1 MAGQAQDF
9 EVDHNGPNV
18 IKVVADKDEPIVDFA
33 TTPVD
38 DSGPTKVFVTNV
50 PYDFDETGLA
60 AEFGK
65 HGVQVQKVTLYR
77 AQRRH
82 RGIGC
87 VVVHPDDYDQAL
99 ELSGKIP
106 VRHGAIGVEPF
117 KPKYRHCRAGGEAG
131 LHDGEAFFSV
141 TVTLI
146 EWSIVQLFRTLR
158 NQGMVH
164 Y

>member
-65 HGVQVQKVTLYR
+65 HGVQVQKVTLY
-77 AQRRH
+77 H
-82 RGIGC
+82 
-87 VVVHPDDYDQAL
+87 DYDQAL

-117 KPKYRHCRAGGEAG
+117 KPKYRRGGQPPRLQAGGEAG